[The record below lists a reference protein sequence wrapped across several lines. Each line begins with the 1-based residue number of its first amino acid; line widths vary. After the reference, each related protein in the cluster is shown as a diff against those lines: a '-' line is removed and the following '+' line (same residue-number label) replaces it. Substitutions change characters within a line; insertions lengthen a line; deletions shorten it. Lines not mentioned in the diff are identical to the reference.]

1 MAADTDNDFVIV
13 NPENKEDEA
22 EAPKINI
29 SNLVKHEM
37 HPFSNKI
44 MNGQD
49 NTVLCMIRRDKAV
62 NPVVY
67 RAKYK
72 DDNKNNGFDTTKPI
86 EIFWLKIAQG
96 SIKNNRKAGKMDDR
110 VEVSYMESKL
120 AYGIQCDQIGNK
132 QEFKVKFN
140 ALPKMECILKQ
151 CHKHSKPKLFGSV
164 DGKQCYLKDIHVTM
178 KKNW

>member
-1 MAADTDNDFVIV
+1 MAADTDTDNDFVIV
-13 NPENKEDEA
+13 NPENKEDD
-22 EAPKINI
+22 I
-29 SNLVKHEM
+29 SNKQKM

-44 MNGQD
+44 MNGED

-67 RAKYK
+67 RVRYK
-72 DDNKNNGFDTTKPI
+72 DDNKNNGFDTTNPI

-110 VEVSYMESKL
+110 VEVSYLESKL
-120 AYGIQCDQIGNK
+120 AYGIQCEQMEKK
-132 QEFKVKFN
+132 QEFKVSFN
-140 ALPKMECILKQ
+140 ALPKMQCILKLD
-151 CHKHSKPKLFGSV
+151 KHSKPKLFGSI
-164 DGKQCYLKDIHVTM
+164 DGKQCYLKDIHATM